1 MFKKQKHYT
10 YVEGEK
16 DQKEVARLILGNE
29 IIEDLSFLLSFHVFS
44 TFSCN
49 AHITFPMVEG
59 KHCERR
65 EELLLGSG
73 LVEKMSQRKWD
84 LGRAWKD
91 GRMGEERQEKSF

>member
-10 YVEGEK
+10 CVEGEK

-49 AHITFPMVEG
+49 AHITFPMVKG

-84 LGRAWKD
+84 LSRDWKD
-91 GRMGEERQEKSF
+91 GRI